1 MIEEHVDKFINTYKQ
16 VIENIHAQQI
26 IVISVLPQFSA
37 DKVKSTL
44 TNNEIDLLP
53 EDKIYIFSDGF
64 VDQFGGPNGKKL
76 KYNYFRKLLLNNH
89 KKPMPK
95 QKEAIN
101 TFFEEWRTGFEQI
114 DDVCII
120 GVAI

>member
-1 MIEEHVDKFINTYKQ
+1 
-16 VIENIHAQQI
+16 
-26 IVISVLPQFSA
+26 
-37 DKVKSTL
+37 
-44 TNNEIDLLP
+44 
-53 EDKIYIFSDGF
+53 
-64 VDQFGGPNGKKL
+64 
-76 KYNYFRKLLLNNH
+76 
-89 KKPMPK
+89 MPK